1 MFACRGVLVAVASLA
16 IVASGT
22 VASGPAR
29 AEGRVAGCHWI
40 DREYD
45 STYTC
50 EDFFSGVTR
59 MQIVECWKYP
69 PSARTFVRQKT
80 PGGWVR
86 NPLVTVKITGTQGC
100 TAPYPHRTIV
110 TIESELLTAME
121 VTRVRLTMPASQGT
135 LPDGTPY
142 RFAKTVMTYG
152 ACAMPEDAGDW
163 CPQR

>member
-1 MFACRGVLVAVASLA
+1 MLALRSVCVVVASLA
-16 IVASGT
+16 IVASVT
-22 VASGPAR
+22 VAAGPAR
-29 AEGRVAGCHWI
+29 AEGRAAGCHWI

-50 EDFFSGVTR
+50 EDVVGSVAR

-69 PSARTFVRQKT
+69 PPARTFVRHKT

-86 NPLVTVKITGTQGC
+86 NPLVTVKIMGTQGC

-110 TIESELLTAME
+110 TIESELLTEME

-135 LPDGTPY
+135 MPDGTPY
-142 RFAKTVMTYG
+142 RFAKTVITYG
-152 ACAMPEDAGDW
+152 ACVMPEDAGDW